1 MQHLPVIALVGRPN
15 VGKSTLFNYLT
26 KTRDA
31 LVADWPG
38 LTRDRQYGEARIADQ
53 DIIVVDTGG
62 IGDEQTPLDQL
73 MSQQAQQ
80 AILEADIVLL
90 LVDGRGGLTAAD
102 QAITEKLR
110 QLGKPVYLA
119 VNKTEDLDVHTV
131 CAEFFS
137 LGLGQPCPI
146 SASHGRGVTPLLIE
160 ALEQLPAQ
168 TLSPT
173 VTGKGVQFAI
183 IGRPNV
189 GKSTLVNR
197 MLGEERVVVCDM
209 PGTTRD
215 SIDISFERHDKAY
228 TVIDTA
234 GVRRRGRVTQA
245 IEKFSIIKT
254 LQAIHRAQVV
264 VMLMD
269 GQEGITDQD
278 LHLLGAAIKA
288 GRAVV
293 IAINKCDHLPT
304 QSKQQIKRAIDRR
317 LIFADFARIH
327 YISALHGTGVGDLFQ
342 SIDEAYRA
350 ANREMTSSQLTQILQ
365 QLVAK
370 HQPPLVSGRRIKLRY
385 AHPGGHNPPII
396 VIHGKQTSSLPPS
409 YQKYLINGFRKAL
422 KLVGTPLQVTFHTE
436 DNPYVGDGAKRHSKR
451 G

>member
-38 LTRDRQYGEARIADQ
+38 LTRDRQYGEARVDDQ
-53 DIIVVDTGG
+53 EIIVVDTGG
-62 IGDEQTPLDQL
+62 IGDEQTSLDQL

-80 AILEADIVLL
+80 AIVEADIILL

-102 QAITEKLR
+102 QTITEQLR
-110 QLGKPVYLA
+110 QSGKPVYLA

-137 LGLGQPCPI
+137 LGLGQPYPV
-146 SASHGRGVTPLLIE
+146 SASHGRGVTSLLSE
-160 ALEQLPAQ
+160 ALAELPAQ
-168 TLSPT
+168 TALPQ
-173 VTGKGVQFAI
+173 VADKGIQFAI

-215 SIDISFERHDKAY
+215 SIDIRFERHDKAY

-234 GVRRRGRVTQA
+234 GVRRRGRVTLA
-245 IEKFSIIKT
+245 IEKFSVIKT

-269 GQEGITDQD
+269 GREGVTEQD

-288 GRAVV
+288 GRALV
-293 IAINKCDHLPT
+293 IAINKCDHLPA
-304 QSKQQIKRAIDRR
+304 QSRQQIKRDIDRR
-317 LIFADFARIH
+317 LMFADFARVH
-327 YISALHGTGVGDLFQ
+327 YISALHGTGVGELFR
-342 SIDEAYRA
+342 SIEEAHRA

-365 QLVAK
+365 RLVAE

-396 VIHGKQTSSLPPS
+396 VIHGKQTASLPLS

-436 DNPYVGDGAKRHSKR
+436 DNPYVGDGGKRHSKR